1 MLSIVCALFIKH
13 AVDVKRQDQEDDY
26 DRDVKVN
33 QINRMTVGSLKFYDS
48 V

>member
-1 MLSIVCALFIKH
+1 MLSIACALFIKH
-13 AVDVKRQDQEDDY
+13 AVDVKTQDQEDDY
-26 DRDVKVN
+26 DRDVKVD